1 MQLCDKIQA
10 LREANIQVVDLKTD
24 NILIGDN
31 NDVKIIDLGMARFV
45 GQKKVFQLDAE
56 ETMKKCPH
64 MAPELFYE
72 HKAHAVS
79 QFS

>member
-1 MQLCDKIQA
+1 MQLCDQIQA

-24 NILIGDN
+24 NILIGDD
-31 NDVKIIDLGMARFV
+31 NDVKIIDLGMARFI
-45 GQKKVFQLDAE
+45 GQSKVYQMDAE
-56 ETMKKCPH
+56 VVMKTCPH

-79 QFS
+79 

>member
-24 NILIGDN
+24 NILIGDH
-31 NDVKIIDLGMARFV
+31 NDVKIIDLGMARFI
-45 GQKKVFQLDAE
+45 GQTKVYQIDAE
-56 ETMKKCPH
+56 EAMKKCPH

-72 HKAHAVS
+72 NKAHAVS
-79 QFS
+79 